1 MMMIFDDDGI
11 CISICAFHNQ
21 LPAILYSWISGQ
33 PHHYRRYCI
42 MYNNKRGKQSVNHVC
57 TISMKKHRQE
67 SVKNV
72 YVTFLQRKKETRNEK
87 RILGITSNKKHS
99 ANSMDLLCV

>member
-11 CISICAFHNQ
+11 SINICAFHNQ
-21 LPAILYSWISGQ
+21 LPAFYT

-42 MYNNKRGKQSVNHVC
+42 IYNNKCRKQSVNHVC

-99 ANSMDLLCV
+99 ANSMDLLRV